1 MSNLSRVRPSSQE
14 GLNRHKALG
23 KEIVMPRTIGNLA
36 GRSLTEEDELR
47 FVLEQLP
54 KNGRMIEIGT
64 FEGTSARWMS
74 DQRPDIHILSI
85 DPFPGK
91 LCIDGNIQLWLKN
104 RNPQTQCLFVGT
116 FEKFVDS
123 IIPLGTYDVI
133 FIDGDHSY
141 ESTTLDLECA
151 LKIKGA
157 TIMGHDYRDPS
168 TDGVKSAVDDFC
180 KKHGFTMTL
189 CNAAYLLTKKEI

>member
-1 MSNLSRVRPSSQE
+1 
-14 GLNRHKALG
+14 
-23 KEIVMPRTIGNLA
+23 MPRTIGTLA

-54 KNGRMIEIGT
+54 KDGRLIEIGT

-91 LCIDGNIQLWLKN
+91 LCIDGNIQLWLQN
-104 RNPQTQCLFVGT
+104 RNPQTQVLFVGT
-116 FEKFVDS
+116 FEKFVDAVMPAHS
-123 IIPLGTYDVI
+123 YDVV

-141 ESTTLDLECA
+141 GCTKSDLECA
-151 LKIKGA
+151 LKISGA
-157 TIMGHDYRDPS
+157 TIMGHDYRDPPV
-168 TDGVKSAVDDFC
+168 DGVKPAVDEFC
-180 KKHGFTMTL
+180 KNHGFTMTL
-189 CNAAYLLTKKEI
+189 CNTAYLLTKKEI